1 MLDLHLVHILDIAP
15 HLSSSHHQQQN
26 TVRVVHVSVLSST
39 CINMG
44 KLEAFLFDFRSRND
58 RTANIDKMIAGHP
71 VVRNDRCGD
80 DREL

>member
-1 MLDLHLVHILDIAP
+1 
-15 HLSSSHHQQQN
+15 
-26 TVRVVHVSVLSST
+26 
-39 CINMG
+39 MG